1 MNEIVDFVAKTLL
14 ILNTTY
20 VMLYTSKLSVKYS
33 VKASWSRHKLFTI
46 LPSCQKDLSMQNC
59 ATFANYT
66 SREKS

>member
-20 VMLYTSKLSVKYS
+20 VMLYTSKLSVKYT

-46 LPSCQKDLSMQNC
+46 VSSCQNDLSMQSV
-59 ATFANYT
+59 ATFAKHIY
-66 SREKS
+66 S